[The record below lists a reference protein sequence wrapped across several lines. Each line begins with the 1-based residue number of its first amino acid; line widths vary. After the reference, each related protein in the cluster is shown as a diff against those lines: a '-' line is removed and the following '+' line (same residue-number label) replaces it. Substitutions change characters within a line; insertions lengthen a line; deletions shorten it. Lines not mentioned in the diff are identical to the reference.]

1 MENQT
6 MVVNPQEFGLEV
18 EKATKINESFLPKLV
33 ERDGLVKVYEN
44 ILTKEI
50 SKDVCEEAST
60 LRKKLVKVRTGI
72 AEIHKVEKAFY
83 LASGRYVDALKNKH
97 TLPIEQMEEKL
108 AEVEKYYENIEKERI
123 AKLQKEREGMLLVY
137 EVENVSALNLGV
149 MSDDIWNG
157 FLTGTKTNFE
167 AKKEAERKAEAD
179 RIAQEKADA
188 EERERVRIENE
199 KLRKEADER
208 EKAIQ
213 AERKANEEKF
223 KAEQEKARK
232 EREVLEAKQKAENDK
247 AEAERKKLA
256 DELQA
261 KNDAEL
267 KAENERKALEER
279 QHKEAEKLA
288 KAPIKK
294 QLSVWVNSFEIPAT
308 IDNPTAKEITAKF
321 EAFKTWALNQVESL

>member
-1 MENQT
+1 MEKQT
-6 MVVNPQEFGLEV
+6 TQTAVVDPKEYGLEV
-18 EKATKINESFLPKLV
+18 EKATKINESFLPKLA

-167 AKKEAERKAEAD
+167 AKIEAERKAEED
-179 RIAQEKADA
+179 RIEAERLAEIERTRVAKENEALRLKLEAQEKAAAAEKAKADA
-188 EERERVRIENE
+188 ETKRI
-199 KLRKEADER
+199 AD
-208 EKAIQ
+208 
-213 AERKANEEKF
+213 
-223 KAEQEKARK
+223 
-232 EREVLEAKQKAENDK
+232 
-247 AEAERKKLA
+247 
-256 DELQA
+256 
-261 KNDAEL
+261 EL
-267 KAENERKALEER
+267 KAEKDRQAKVLAEQKAAQEKAE
-279 QHKEAEKLA
+279 KEAEKLA

-294 QLSVWVNSFEIPAT
+294 QLSVWVNSFEIPKT
-308 IDNPTAKEITAKF
+308 IENQTASEIIAKF